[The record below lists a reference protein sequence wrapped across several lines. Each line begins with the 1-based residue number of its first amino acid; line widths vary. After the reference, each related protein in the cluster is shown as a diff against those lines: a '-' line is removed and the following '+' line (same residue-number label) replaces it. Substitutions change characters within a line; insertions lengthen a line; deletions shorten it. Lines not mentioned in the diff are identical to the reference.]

1 MIYGVNFNNSH
12 IPAHIE
18 RQFAKHRKV
27 VDQRVRLQGVC
38 NTSEECQTMII
49 TADNGHRRI
58 TFVGPRKIAGEA
70 WYGVYCS

>member
-1 MIYGVNFNNSH
+1 VIYGLNFNNSH

-18 RQFAKHRKV
+18 RQFAKRRKV
-27 VDQRVRLQGVC
+27 IDERVRLVGVC
-38 NTSEECQTMII
+38 NTAEECNVMIL
-49 TADNGHRRI
+49 TATNGRRQV